1 MKWEALLRSVAD
13 LPYFEIETL
22 KTLFPDTAH
31 ALHVGLS
38 RWKKTGKVLELRRGL
53 YTLAEP
59 WRRAPLHAP
68 GVAYAMYPPS
78 YLSLEW
84 ALSWYGIIPERSVT
98 LTSVGTR
105 ATRTFSNSL
114 GRFSY
119 RTVKPSLFWGYR
131 TESMK
136 GLDVYLAEP
145 EKALCDLW
153 YLSSGDWT
161 PERMLSHRFD
171 PLAATECIEDPTRL
185 EQAVGR
191 FASPRMYAALQ
202 AWHDYTGA
210 LG

>member
-1 MKWEALLRSVAD
+1 MRWESLVRAVAD

-22 KTLFPDTAH
+22 KTLFPDSAH
-31 ALHVGLS
+31 AVHVGVS
-38 RWKKTGKVLELRRGL
+38 RWKKSGKVLELRRGL

-68 GVAYAMYPPS
+68 GVAFAMYPPS

-105 ATRTFSNSL
+105 ATRHFNNVL

-145 EKALCDLW
+145 EKAICDFW
-153 YLSSGDWT
+153 YLSAGDWT
-161 PERMLSHRFD
+161 PERMASHRFD
-171 PLAATECIEDPTRL
+171 PWVAGECIEHPARL
-185 EQAVGR
+185 EQAVKR
-191 FASPRMYAALQ
+191 FASPRMCAALD
-202 AWHDYTGA
+202 AWRDYARASG
-210 LG
+210 

>member
-1 MKWEALLRSVAD
+1 MKWEALLRAVAD

-38 RWKKTGKVLELRRGL
+38 RWKKAGKVIELRRGL

-68 GVAYAMYPPS
+68 GVAYALYPPS

-105 ATRTFSNSL
+105 ATRSFSNTL
-114 GRFSY
+114 GHFSY

-131 TESMK
+131 TELMK

-171 PLAATECIEDPTRL
+171 ALVASESIEDSSRL
-185 EQAVGR
+185 VQAVER
-191 FASPRMYAALQ
+191 FDSPRMCAALD
-202 AWHDYTGA
+202 AWHDYARASG
-210 LG
+210 